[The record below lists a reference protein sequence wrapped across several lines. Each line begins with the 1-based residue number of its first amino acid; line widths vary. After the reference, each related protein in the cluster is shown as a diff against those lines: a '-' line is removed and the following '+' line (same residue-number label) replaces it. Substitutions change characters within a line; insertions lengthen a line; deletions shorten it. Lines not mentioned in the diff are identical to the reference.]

1 MCNRRYTPRPR
12 SEIPELVVDLADA
25 LLPRFLFSE
34 RLHLALPL
42 GLFLLLHALVRADDP
57 LVDVLHPGRQVAL
70 VGFEDQGLVHH
81 AQTPRMTEHRRLG
94 RLGKESRPFAR
105 RRHAQMDLPREL
117 IALEIGGLGR
127 TYPLDQF
134 GHESSPQKIRVLTT
148 CVTWRRRADSNR

>member
-42 GLFLLLHALVRADDP
+42 GLLLLLHPLVRANDP

-70 VGFEDQGLVHH
+70 VGFEDQGLMHH
-81 AQTPRMTEHRRLG
+81 AETSGMAEHGRFG
-94 RLGKESRPFAR
+94 RLGEEPGPFAR
-105 RRHAQMDLPREL
+105 RRHAELDLPREL
-117 IALEIGGLGR
+117 VALEIGG
-127 TYPLDQF
+127 
-134 GHESSPQKIRVLTT
+134 
-148 CVTWRRRADSNR
+148 